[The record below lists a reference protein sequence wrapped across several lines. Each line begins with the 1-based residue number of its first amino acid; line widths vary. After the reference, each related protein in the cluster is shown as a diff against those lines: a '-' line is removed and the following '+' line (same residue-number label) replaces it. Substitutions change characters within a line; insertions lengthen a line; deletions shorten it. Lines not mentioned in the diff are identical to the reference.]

1 MVFVVAEECDVFQD
15 EGVVGLGIDHA
26 LAASGIE
33 ANGFVVGD
41 AVAEGLDLLQFLE
54 DGLLSETRLAGGE
67 YLQERLTTET
77 EGNLGEHVCP
87 EAETDGGDHL
97 VGRVLPLGDHRGDV
111 VQRVA
116 LMWRVFQHPAALQ
129 LVVNPVGIVE
139 VGRVMAV
146 DGVAEHDFKDV
157 EYTVELLAQLDVVTV
172 ERQGFIGVA
181 AARILVFVESSSRK
195 SILEIFIF
203 HKFFAICLHNSD
215 ILLTFAT

>member
-1 MVFVVAEECDVFQD
+1 MNRQRRPPESLFRLYLLQLDNLVHHCIGHYVKTEKNVVFVVAEECDVFQD

-97 VGRVLPLGDHRGDV
+97 IGRVLALSDHRRDV

-116 LMWRVFQHPAALQ
+116 LMGRVFQHPAALQ
-129 LVVNPVGIVE
+129 LVVNPVGIV
-139 VGRVMAV
+139 
-146 DGVAEHDFKDV
+146 
-157 EYTVELLAQLDVVTV
+157 
-172 ERQGFIGVA
+172 
-181 AARILVFVESSSRK
+181 
-195 SILEIFIF
+195 
-203 HKFFAICLHNSD
+203 
-215 ILLTFAT
+215 